1 MVSDNIKGTEHFIF
15 GQTGEVSKAKRN
27 IQTEVK
33 NSLLDVE
40 KEIDAFEL
48 SRGIVRKPK
57 TNMADYNFKNII
69 LDPEEERDNEMLSR
83 LLNDEKYL
91 ITYWKDNWTPQGT
104 YRVFIIYGTKK
115 EKK

>member
-1 MVSDNIKGTEHFIF
+1 MALSNTATEHFIF
-15 GQTGEVSKAKRN
+15 GRTGDISKTKRN
-27 IQTEVK
+27 IQSEVK

-57 TNMADYNFKNII
+57 TNMGDYNFKNVV
-69 LDPEEERDNEMLSR
+69 LDPEQERDSDMLSM
-83 LLNDEKYL
+83 LLNDENYL
-91 ITYWKDNWTPQGT
+91 ITYYKDNWTPQGA